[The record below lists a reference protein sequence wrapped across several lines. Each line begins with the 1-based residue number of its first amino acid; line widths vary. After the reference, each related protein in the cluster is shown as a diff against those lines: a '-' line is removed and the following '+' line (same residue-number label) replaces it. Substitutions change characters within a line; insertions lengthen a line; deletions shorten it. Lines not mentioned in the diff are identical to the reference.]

1 MYMCVYVLHISM
13 IVPSPSQLVR
23 TFIFL
28 GCSNVI
34 PLNKIQGPMQERHGL
49 CSSPALEENW

>member
-13 IVPSPSQLVR
+13 IVSSPSPLVR
-23 TFIFL
+23 TSIFL

-34 PLNKIQGPMQERHGL
+34 PLNKIQGLMQERHGL